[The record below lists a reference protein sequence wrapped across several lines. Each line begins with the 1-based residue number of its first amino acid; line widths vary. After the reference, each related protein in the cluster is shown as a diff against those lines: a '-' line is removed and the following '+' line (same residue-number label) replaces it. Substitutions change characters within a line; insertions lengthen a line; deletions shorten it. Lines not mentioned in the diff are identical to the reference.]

1 MKQINAF
8 IYKMEI
14 FISKTF
20 LAIITALVFGAAMA
34 RTFRMPIVWAVDVA
48 TFLFA
53 WCVFFGADLAIK
65 NDKLMSIDLFTKK
78 LPLKAQHIL
87 KLFNLFI
94 MALFLLFLIGFGV
107 WLSYTTRFRTFHGI
121 PEFSYT
127 WVTISVP
134 IGSALM
140 LLTVVE
146 KFITQIKAMRTGK
159 VVLNGSGK
167 ELI

>member
-53 WCVFFGADLAIK
+53 WCVFFGADLAIR

-78 LPLKAQHIL
+78 LPIKAQHIL
-87 KLFNLFI
+87 KLVNLFI
-94 MALFLLFLIGFGV
+94 IAAFLVFLIVFGV
-107 WLSYTTRFRTFHGI
+107 WLSYTTRFRTFQGI

-140 LLTVVE
+140 LSTVIG
-146 KFITQIKAMRTGK
+146 KFITQIKAMRTGN

>member
-1 MKQINAF
+1 MKQIHAF
-8 IYKMEI
+8 IYRMEL

-20 LAIITALVFGAAMA
+20 LAIITALVFVAAMA

-53 WCVFFGADLAIK
+53 WCVFFGADLAIR

-78 LPLKAQHIL
+78 LPMKVQHIL
-87 KLFNLFI
+87 KLVN
-94 MALFLLFLIGFGV
+94 LFLIASFLVFLIVFGV
-107 WLSYTTRFRTFHGI
+107 WLSYTTRFRTFQGI

-140 LLTVVE
+140 LSTVIE
-146 KFITQIKAMRTGK
+146 KFITQIKAMRTGR
-159 VVLNGSGK
+159 VVLNGNGK